1 MASVAGIGR
10 GGGGGGDLIRCCCGS
25 GACRWPWGWNCGAAR
40 GVVDPE
46 RGGRGEGE
54 GRLPSPVRHLSEKKR
69 DPLWEGGCVKE
80 KERGDGE
87 ERGEGRLASLGLGPP
102 SVMVTDPGRPQ

>member
-10 GGGGGGDLIRCCCGS
+10 GGGGGGDLMRCCCGS

-46 RGGRGEGE
+46 RGGRGEGS
-54 GRLPSPVRHLSEKKR
+54 RSRRDLRVASTHRFVRSSS
-69 DPLWEGGCVKE
+69 CY
-80 KERGDGE
+80 GE
-87 ERGEGRLASLGLGPP
+87 AEEHGTGHRQSTKP
-102 SVMVTDPGRPQ
+102 